1 MWDPVFNL
9 KKQLQKEVLKSLGLP
24 VQTNSFYMIVK
35 QMLERVAP
43 VMIDLAGI
51 KQILHYIK
59 DSLQG
64 SGDLDIQLGLFNSAE
79 RGLHLLQVVCY
90 ST

>member
-1 MWDPVFNL
+1 M
-9 KKQLQKEVLKSLGLP
+9 KSLGLP

-51 KQILHYIK
+51 KQLLHYIN
-59 DSLQG
+59 DSLIG

-79 RGLHLLQVVCY
+79 RGLQLLQV
-90 ST
+90 S